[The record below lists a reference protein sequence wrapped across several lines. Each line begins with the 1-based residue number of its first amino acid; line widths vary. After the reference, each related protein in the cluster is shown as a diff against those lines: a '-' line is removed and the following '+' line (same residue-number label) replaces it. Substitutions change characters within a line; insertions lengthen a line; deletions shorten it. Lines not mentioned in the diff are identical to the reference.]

1 VSAHWGRRLQ
11 YAAVCVLVVA
21 YASLSHYCNA
31 HRVHELGAALALA
44 PLTLLSLLVAWRSL
58 SPLAALVATAAL
70 GLMLFSVWPLLARN
84 FSLFYLVQ
92 ESSVYGILGLT
103 FARSLRRNKIA
114 VCSRLADKVHGPLSP
129 QEVAYTR
136 RVTAAWSMFFFAVAA
151 VSIALYVGAPLRIWS
166 IYINFCVLPLVA
178 AMFIGEYV
186 VRRRVLPQIK
196 RVGVMASVRIYFAS
210 PQ

>member
-1 VSAHWGRRLQ
+1 
-11 YAAVCVLVVA
+11 VLVVA

-31 HRVHELGAALALA
+31 HGVRDMGAALALA
-44 PLTLLSLLVAWRSL
+44 PLTLLILVVVWRSW
-58 SPLAALVATAAL
+58 STLAAVVATAGW
-70 GLMLFSVWPLLARN
+70 GLVLFSVWPIMARN
-84 FSLFYLVQ
+84 FSLFYLIQ
-92 ESSVYGILGLT
+92 ESSVYAILGLT
-103 FARSLRRNKIA
+103 FANSLRRNKIA
-114 VCSRLADKVHGPLSP
+114 LCTQLADKVHGPLSP

-136 RVTAAWSMFFFAVAA
+136 RVTAAWSVFFFTVAT
-151 VSIALYVGAPLRIWS
+151 VSVALYVGAPLRIWS
-166 IYINFCVLPLVA
+166 IYINFCVMPLVA

>member
-31 HRVHELGAALALA
+31 HRAHDLGAALALA
-44 PLTLLSLLVAWRSL
+44 PLTLLILVVAWRSW
-58 SPLAALVATAAL
+58 STLAAIVATAAW
-70 GLMLFSVWPLLARN
+70 GLALFCVWPVMAKN
-84 FSLFYLVQ
+84 FALFYLIQ
-92 ESSVYGILGLT
+92 ESSVYGILGAT
-103 FARSLRRNKIA
+103 FAGSLRRNKIA
-114 VCSRLADKVHGPLSP
+114 LCTQLADRVHGPLSP

-136 RVTAAWSMFFFAVAA
+136 RVTAAWSIFFFAVAA
-151 VSIALYVGAPLRIWS
+151 LSIALYVEAPLRIWS
-166 IYINFCVLPLVA
+166 IYINFCVMPLVA
-178 AMFIGEYV
+178 TMFIGEYV